1 MENYHFIL
9 ASLLKIRQSELTSDP
24 QYRQNLSEHQFRE
37 LQLITELLNFY
48 KNDSTSLQMPSDLDC
63 LIYVLQ
69 QKLMTDPENM
79 PLDEVKL
86 LNLLETTKS
95 LLLKSK

>member
-9 ASLLKIRQSELTSDP
+9 TSLLKIRQFELTSDP
-24 QYRQNLSEHQFRE
+24 QYRQNLSKHQFRE

-48 KNDSTSLQMPSDLDC
+48 KNDSTSLQMPSDLDY